1 MKSSLK
7 RDNKIIPQNIKL
19 LIKITKMLWYEWK
32 KWVSMLNEIITCTE
46 DDFSSILQIAV
57 E

>member
-32 KWVSMLNEIITCTE
+32 KWVSMLNEIITCT
-46 DDFSSILQIAV
+46 DFSSILQIAV

>member
-7 RDNKIIPQNIKL
+7 RDNTIIPQNIKL